1 MGFTLTTRTA
11 ELELDQRVAGDAT
24 DGGVRTADAGRWF
37 DWRRF
42 LLDASKALAMT
53 DPIAYGWY
61 VVWTM
66 QAQGAD
72 AR

>member
-1 MGFTLTTRTA
+1 MGFTITTRA
-11 ELELDQRVAGDAT
+11 AGLELDQRVAGDAT
-24 DGGVRTADAGRWF
+24 DGRVRTAAGRSF
-37 DWRRF
+37 DWKRF
-42 LLDASKALAMT
+42 LLDTSKALAMT